1 MTDKQSAMGQSL
13 AVYVHIPYCAR
24 KCAYCDFNSYDRF
37 GEPQVERLIRALRRE
52 MALAARRPEVTGRPV
67 TSVFFGGGTPTVLN
81 GEQLA
86 DLLTTLTSLFPLAPG
101 AEVTSEA
108 NPGTVD
114 EAKLAAMRQ
123 AGFNRL
129 SLGAQARQDHLLE
142 RLGRI
147 HRAPEVEESVRA
159 ARRSGFD
166 NLNLDLMY
174 GLPGQTLADWRDTLD
189 WAVSLGPEHISA
201 YSLIIE
207 PGTPFGALHERG
219 LLTLPGEDLEA
230 AMDEMVLETLPKSGL
245 EAYEVSNFARTGHRC
260 RHNLVYWHNEE
271 YLGLGPGAFGFLG
284 GERSWNLRRP
294 QDYEAALLEQ
304 DRLPVEDR
312 ERPDPATS
320 MGETVMLGLR
330 LTEGLELE
338 RFRRR
343 FGRSLQEV
351 YSEPLQRLVGLGLL
365 ERGPG
370 HVRLTRRGR
379 QVGNRV
385 FAEFL
390 PA

>member
-1 MTDKQSAMGQSL
+1 VTDKQSAMGQSL

-189 WAVSLGPEHISA
+189 WAVSLRPEHISA

-245 EAYEVSNFARTGHRC
+245 EGYEVSNFARTGHRC

>member
-1 MTDKQSAMGQSL
+1 MTDRQCAAGRPL
-13 AVYVHIPYCAR
+13 AIYVHIPYCAR

-37 GEPQVERLIRALRRE
+37 GEAQVERYLAALRRE
-52 MALAARRPEVTGRPV
+52 MALAARRPEVAGRPV
-67 TSVFFGGGTPTVLN
+67 TSVFFGGGTPTVLS
-81 GEQLA
+81 GGQLA
-86 DLLTTLTSLFPLAPG
+86 GLLSALTGLFPLAPG

-114 EAKLAAMRQ
+114 EAKLASMRQ

-129 SLGAQARQDHLLE
+129 SLGVQARQDHLLE

-147 HRAPEVEESVRA
+147 HRAPEVEAGVRA
-159 ARRSGFD
+159 ARRSGFGSV
-166 NLNLDLMY
+166 NLDLMY
-174 GLPGQTLADWRDTLD
+174 GLPGQTLADWRETLD

-219 LLTLPGEDLEA
+219 LLSLPGEDLEA
-230 AMDEMVLETLPKSGL
+230 AMDEMTLEVLPRNGL
-245 EAYEVSNFARTGHRC
+245 EPYEVSNFARSGYRC

-271 YLGLGPGAFGFLG
+271 YLGLGAGAFSFLG
-284 GERSWNLRRP
+284 GERFWNLRRP
-294 QDYEAALLEQ
+294 QDYEAAVLEQ

-312 ERPDPATS
+312 ERPDRATS

-330 LTEGLELE
+330 LTDGLELE

-343 FGRSLQEV
+343 FGTSLQEAYPAV
-351 YSEPLQRLVGLGLL
+351 LEKLVRQGLVETGAD
-365 ERGPG
+365 
-370 HVRLTRRGR
+370 HVRLTKRGR

>member
-1 MTDKQSAMGQSL
+1 
-13 AVYVHIPYCAR
+13 
-24 KCAYCDFNSYDRF
+24 
-37 GEPQVERLIRALRRE
+37 
-52 MALAARRPEVTGRPV
+52 
-67 TSVFFGGGTPTVLN
+67 
-81 GEQLA
+81 
-86 DLLTTLTSLFPLAPG
+86 
-101 AEVTSEA
+101 
-108 NPGTVD
+108 
-114 EAKLAAMRQ
+114 
-123 AGFNRL
+123 
-129 SLGAQARQDHLLE
+129 
-142 RLGRI
+142 
-147 HRAPEVEESVRA
+147 
-159 ARRSGFD
+159 
-166 NLNLDLMY
+166 
-174 GLPGQTLADWRDTLD
+174 
-189 WAVSLGPEHISA
+189 
-201 YSLIIE
+201 
-207 PGTPFGALHERG
+207 
-219 LLTLPGEDLEA
+219 
-230 AMDEMVLETLPKSGL
+230 MDEMVLDTLPKSGL

-294 QDYEAALLEQ
+294 QDYDAALLEQ

-343 FGRSLQEV
+343 FGSSLQEI
-351 YSEPLQRLVGLGLL
+351 YPEPLQRLVGLGLM

-370 HVRLTRRGR
+370 HIRLTRRGR

>member
-37 GEPQVERLIRALRRE
+37 GEPQVERYIRALRRE

>member
-1 MTDKQSAMGQSL
+1 MGQSL

-189 WAVSLGPEHISA
+189 WAVSLRPEHISA

-245 EAYEVSNFARTGHRC
+245 EGYEVSNFARTGHRC

>member
-1 MTDKQSAMGQSL
+1 MTDKQSVMGQPL

-37 GEPQVERLIRALRRE
+37 GEPQVERYIRALRRE

-67 TSVFFGGGTPTVLN
+67 TSVFFGGGTPTVLS

-86 DLLTTLTSLFPLAPG
+86 GLLTTLTSLFPLAPG
-101 AEVTSEA
+101 AEITSEA

-147 HRAPEVEESVRA
+147 HRAPEVEQSVRA

-230 AMDEMVLETLPKSGL
+230 AMDEMVLETLPRRGL
-245 EAYEVSNFARTGHRC
+245 EAYEVSNFARTGYRC

-304 DRLPVEDR
+304 DRLPVEDQ

-330 LTEGLELE
+330 LTEGLDLE
-338 RFRRR
+338 WFRRR
-343 FGRSLQEV
+343 FGRGLQEV
-351 YSEPLQRLVGLGLL
+351 YPEPLQRLVGLGLL

>member
-1 MTDKQSAMGQSL
+1 MTDKQSVMGQSL

-37 GEPQVERLIRALRRE
+37 GEPQVERYIRALQRE

-67 TSVFFGGGTPTVLN
+67 TSVFFGGGTPTVLS

-129 SLGAQARQDHLLE
+129 SLGVQARQDHLLE

-159 ARRSGFD
+159 ARRSGFS

-189 WAVSLGPEHISA
+189 WVVSLGPEHISA

-219 LLTLPGEDLEA
+219 LLALPGEDLEA
-230 AMDEMVLETLPKSGL
+230 AMDEMVLDTLPKSGL

-294 QDYEAALLEQ
+294 QDYDAALLEQ

-343 FGRSLQEV
+343 FGSSLQEV
-351 YSEPLQRLVGLGLL
+351 YPEPLQRLVGLGLL

-370 HVRLTRRGR
+370 HIRLTRRGR

>member
-189 WAVSLGPEHISA
+189 WAVSLRPEHISA

-245 EAYEVSNFARTGHRC
+245 EGYEVSNFARTGHRC

>member
-1 MTDKQSAMGQSL
+1 VTDKQSAMGQSL